1 MSIQKTSNQKRMAKS
16 LPVTQTHKEY
26 NDVIDIIAFDSI
38 QGAIYTA
45 KKDPISKNTETQKR
59 YVSQQQIVRI
69 SSISKKKKKKMETTQ
84 TQCSNGSIFVLAN
97 FRSYPTKKKETHI

>member
-59 YVSQQQIVRI
+59 YVSLQQIVRI
-69 SSISKKKKKKMETTQ
+69 SSISKKKKKK
-84 TQCSNGSIFVLAN
+84 NGNNTNPMFKWKHLCFGQFS
-97 FRSYPTKKKETHI
+97 